1 MLWDCSNDLS
11 AEVEV
16 CCCAGKM
23 QTTKIGEL
31 SDGQKSRI
39 VFGMICMKNPN
50 LLLLDEPTNHLDIEA
65 IDSLAEAIKGFKG
78 GLVLVSHD
86 FRLIDQV
93 SVSQQHQCLRA
104 EVVVPAWL
112 ETFV

>member
-1 MLWDCSNDLS
+1 
-11 AEVEV
+11 
-16 CCCAGKM
+16 M

-93 SVSQQHQCLRA
+93 PFCLHCIVCLLHLWVCTCSA
-104 EVVVPAWL
+104 
-112 ETFV
+112 T